1 MRRAEQMQ
9 KEEERF
15 RRLEEELKASNE
27 KMQDIINA
35 IPGGV
40 AIYKISDR
48 FETVYF
54 SDGVPELSG
63 YSVEEYKELVKGD
76 AAEMTYREDTEMVV
90 SKAREVIES
99 RGIASIEF
107 RKQHRDGHI
116 VWVRAQVKWMGEEDG
131 CPLLH
136 CVFHNISEIK
146 EAQLEMSHIINS
158 IPGGIASYQVVENR
172 FVPTFYSDGVME
184 LTGHTRKE
192 YEEIIR
198 GDALNIIYEQ
208 DRERVMKAAAEA
220 LLSGEVLDVSY
231 RTRHKNGNLIWVH
244 LNGRRM
250 GPLADVTR
258 FYAVF
263 TGMSAETR
271 IFQEMANETADG
283 IYVIAKENYELL
295 YVNESKDLFAGS
307 RDCLGEKCYKA
318 LHCRD
323 EVCGFCTLGS
333 HSPDGREHEMAVPGT
348 GRYYSTRFRETVWNG
363 IPAYVKFI
371 SDITQEVTTRKEKE
385 RLEQYFQTILSNLP
399 GGVAVV
405 HYEKDGSMTPEFLSD
420 GFAAITEMTPDE
432 AWRLYKKDAM
442 EGVHPDDR
450 EHVAEQMNEYIAS
463 EARSWKIIYRLKK
476 GSGGYVWVKNN
487 LSLIEN
493 EGGERRIYAMFQDMT
508 KEREEQ
514 EKLRRQY
521 QDMLMQHY
529 HTHGADTLVL
539 GHCNVTLNRILEISD
554 YTGSGLL
561 DTFGTVRDEFFTGIG
576 GFIVDEK
583 ERRQFYARYL
593 NKPSLEAFA
602 RGETEQKMECFMK
615 LPEEKKG
622 RYVQI
627 KMNLVSTPD
636 SGDVTGVLAV
646 TDSTRQTVADR
657 IMHQLSSSGYDFIA
671 DIDLDEDTYNILSY
685 GENGSGMPPEK
696 GCHSKW
702 VDEMLES
709 RVVPKDRERFR
720 KNLDAANIRRKLESR
735 RSYTFAYSVSE
746 KEGDI
751 RTKNLTVSAVD
762 LRIGRVSLS
771 RTDITEPIREQQALL
786 RVIAYT
792 FELAGFIDISS
803 GSFTMYTR
811 DTVLNNLQPYFIE
824 DYDAGVRDFV
834 KDYGTEENRDEVYQS
849 FRTETMKR
857 RLEEEENGYDFLFP
871 YAREGEE
878 RYKQINVMWGDF
890 NHSTICLVRA
900 DVTDMLAAERRNKKA
915 LENALVLAEEANQ
928 AKSDF
933 LSAMSHD
940 IRTPMNAII
949 GMTMLARAH
958 LGEQDRVA
966 DCLDKIS
973 ISSRHLLSL
982 INDILDMSKIES
994 AQITMN
1000 NMVIYLP
1007 EMLERL
1013 SAIIAPQAREAGLR
1027 FEIKTG
1033 NIRNSYFC
1041 GDTLRIN
1048 QILINILSNAVKYTR
1063 EGGSVEFL
1071 IEEIPPVRCPES
1083 LRYRFTVS
1091 DTGVGMS
1098 EEFLGHMF
1106 DPFVRSN
1113 GTQRIEGT
1121 GLGLS
1126 ITKGLVDLMG
1136 GEIYVDSSPG
1146 KGSRFQVEL
1155 EFQHAEMDHEAAGA
1169 DRKLSGS
1176 GVAEAGVFEGMHFLV
1191 AEDNEINAEIL
1202 CELLAMYGAETV
1214 VEENGQQVVKA
1225 FRDAGPDTYDAILMD
1240 IQMPEMNGYEATRA
1254 IRRMERDDA
1263 ARIPIIAMT
1272 ANAFAEDVK
1281 AAADAGMNAHVA
1293 KPVDVDVLRRT
1304 LKEVVGVK

>member
-1 MRRAEQMQ
+1 MH

-40 AIYKISDR
+40 AIYKVSDR

-90 SKAREVIES
+90 SKAREVIDS

-146 EAQLEMSHIINS
+146 EAQLEMRHIINS
-158 IPGGIASYQVVENR
+158 IPGGIASYQVVGNR
-172 FVPTFYSDGVME
+172 FIPTFYSDGVME
-184 LTGHTRKE
+184 LSGHTRKE
-192 YEEIIR
+192 YEEIIC

-208 DRERVMKAAAEA
+208 DRERVMDAAAGA
-220 LLSGEVLDVSY
+220 LLSGDVLDVSY
-231 RTRHKNGNLIWVH
+231 RMRHKNGNLIWVH

-250 GPLADVTR
+250 GPQADSMR

-263 TGMSAETR
+263 TGMSEETR

-295 YVNESKDLFAGS
+295 YVNESKALFAGS
-307 RDCLGEKCYKA
+307 RDCIGEKCYKA
-318 LHCRD
+318 LHRR
-323 EVCGFCTLGS
+323 EKVCGFCTLES
-333 HSPDGREHEMAVPGT
+333 HEPDGGEHEMAVPGT
-348 GRYYSTRFRETVWNG
+348 GRYFSTRFRETVWNG
-363 IPAYVKFI
+363 IPAYVKFVR
-371 SDITQEVTTRKEKE
+371 DITDEVTTRKEKE
-385 RLEQYFQTILSNLP
+385 RLEQYFQTILRNLP

-420 GFAAITEMTPDE
+420 GFAAMTDMTPE
-432 AWRLYKKDAM
+432 EMWKLYRADAM

-450 EHVAEQMNEYIAS
+450 AYVAEQMNEYIAS
-463 EARSWKIIYRLKK
+463 EAGSWEIIYRLRK

-493 EGGERRIYAMFQDMT
+493 EGGEMRVYAMYQDMT

-539 GHCNVTLNRILEISD
+539 GHCNVTRNRILEISD
-554 YTGSGLL
+554 YTGSELL
-561 DTFGTVRDEFFTGIG
+561 HTFGTVREEFFTGIG
-576 GFIVDEK
+576 RFIPDEK
-583 ERRQFYARYL
+583 ERQQFYDRYL
-593 NKPSLEAFA
+593 NKPSLEAFE
-602 RGETEQKMECFMK
+602 RGETEQKMGCFLK
-615 LPEEKKG
+615 LPGEEKG

-636 SGDVTGVLAV
+636 SGDVTGVLTV
-646 TDSTRQTVADR
+646 TDSTRQTVTDR
-657 IMHQLSSSGYDFIA
+657 IMYQLSSSGYDFIA
-671 DIDLDEDTYNILSY
+671 DIDLDEDTYTILSY
-685 GENGSGMPPEK
+685 GVTGVGIPPEK
-696 GCHSKW
+696 GSHSRW
-702 VDEMLES
+702 VDMMLDS

-720 KNLDAANIRRKLESR
+720 KNLDIAHMRKKLEDKS
-735 RSYTFAYSVSE
+735 SYTFAYSVME
-746 KEGDI
+746 NNGDI

-762 LRIGRVSLS
+762 LRIGKVSLS
-771 RTDITEPIREQQALL
+771 RTDITEPVREQQALL

-824 DYDAGVRDFV
+824 DYDAEVLDFV
-834 KDYGTEENRDEVYQS
+834 KDYGTDEVREEIYHS
-849 FRTETMKR
+849 FQTETIR
-857 RLEEEENGYDFLFP
+857 RKLEEEQNGYDFLFP
-871 YAREGEE
+871 YARGDEE
-878 RYKQINVMWGDF
+878 RYKQINVMWGDI
-890 NHSTICLVRA
+890 NHRTICLVRA

-915 LENALVLAEEANQ
+915 LENALVLAEDANR

-949 GMTMLARAH
+949 GMTTLAKAH
-958 LGEQDRVA
+958 LGEQARVA

-994 AQITMN
+994 AQISMN
-1000 NMVIYLP
+1000 STELYLP
-1007 EMLERL
+1007 EVLEEI
-1013 SAIIAPQAREAGLR
+1013 SAIISPQAREAGLR
-1027 FEIKTG
+1027 FEIKIG
-1033 NIRNSYFC
+1033 DIRHRYFY
-1041 GDTLRIN
+1041 GDALRIN

-1071 IEEIPPVRCPES
+1071 TEEIPPVKRADAA
-1083 LRYRFTVS
+1083 RYRFIVS

-1098 EEFLGHMF
+1098 EEFLVHIF
-1106 DPFVRSN
+1106 DPFARSN

-1136 GEIYVDSSPG
+1136 GEISVESVPG

-1155 EFQHAEMDHEAAGA
+1155 ECKYSNTESDGTGA
-1169 DRKLSGS
+1169 DKKASG
-1176 GVAEAGVFEGMHFLV
+1176 AGETDDHIFEGMLFLV

-1202 CELLAMYGAETV
+1202 CELLAMYGAETDVKEDGRQV
-1214 VEENGQQVVKA
+1214 VEA
-1225 FRDAGPDTYDAILMD
+1225 FRDARPGTYDAVLMD

-1254 IRRMERDDA
+1254 IRGMNRDDA
-1263 ARIPIIAMT
+1263 ADIPIIAMT
-1272 ANAFAEDVK
+1272 ANAFAEDVR
-1281 AAADAGMNAHVA
+1281 AAKDAGMNAHVA
-1293 KPVDVDVLRRT
+1293 KPVDVDILRKT
-1304 LKEVVGVK
+1304 IKEVVDRAR